1 MVRVTTM
8 TPTPQRN
15 IEDVLCSKT
24 RLKILKLL
32 MDSQLTP
39 SEIARAVGVNY
50 VIAEQHLEILEAEG
64 ILSHVKFGKRIRYY
78 KYNEVPKA
86 RAVQNLIH
94 TFPESQQE

>member
-1 MVRVTTM
+1 M
-8 TPTPQRN
+8 TLKTKRN

-32 MDSQLTP
+32 IDSKLTP

-50 VIAEQHLEILEAEG
+50 LATEQHLEILEAAG
-64 ILSHVKFGKRIRYY
+64 ILSHTKFGKRIRYY
-78 KYNEVPKA
+78 KYDEIPKA

-94 TFPESQQE
+94 SFA

>member
-1 MVRVTTM
+1 M
-8 TPTPQRN
+8 TPTPQKY

-50 VIAEQHLEILEAEG
+50 VITEQHLEILEYEG
-64 ILSHVKFGKRIRYY
+64 ILAHAKFGKRIRYY
-78 KYNEVPKA
+78 RYNETPKA

-94 TFPESQQE
+94 TFLESQPE